1 MPQLAGSENPQQQL
15 HSVDGK
21 PEFQVDVFASQQL
34 TDLVWPL
41 VEQSVVPSLTEHYG
55 LQLRQLR

>member
-15 HSVDGK
+15 DSVDGK